1 MAFGVSVLNVFG
13 PATDLVPPRDR
24 VLSIVLGI
32 AVTGM
37 VYHWIWPVRASR
49 VMRPALAATLR
60 AMARLAEWKRVAG
73 GYASEVAAT
82 ARHRTTVYR
91 GLGTVLR
98 LREEAALEPGAE
110 KPAAHAERD
119 RVLALAADSQG
130 VFLALL
136 SLARHR
142 LQTDA
147 ASVPREATP
156 PLDEFDRGV
165 RQTLEAIADAVESKA
180 TRPLPDMR
188 GALEELARVDA
199 ELSAPTARVD
209 VARLTHFKR
218 EVTIRRH
225 VLAHVERL
233 ARL

>member
-1 MAFGVSVLNVFG
+1 V
-13 PATDLVPPRDR
+13 
-24 VLSIVLGI
+24 
-32 AVTGM
+32 
-37 VYHWIWPVRASR
+37 
-49 VMRPALAATLR
+49 
-60 AMARLAEWKRVAG
+60 
-73 GYASEVAAT
+73 
-82 ARHRTTVYR
+82 
-91 GLGTVLR
+91 
-98 LREEAALEPGAE
+98 
-110 KPAAHAERD
+110 
-119 RVLALAADSQG
+119 QG
-130 VFLALL
+130 VFLSLL

-147 ASVPREATP
+147 TAVPREATP

-165 RQTLEAIADAVESKA
+165 RQTLEAIADAVEGKA